1 MTVPESFIG
10 QIIFL
15 LTNFSELFIEGIKI
29 TLIIALLGTLF
40 GTIIG
45 SILAIVRGLEAS
57 SNANILVRILFKI
70 LRGFVTVYIDVVRGT
85 PMMVQAIIV
94 YYGFASKV
102 LDPVATGVLIV
113 SFNSAAYIA
122 EIIRS
127 GINSTPKGQ
136 MEAARSLGLN
146 HVQAMKKVILPQA
159 LKNSVPALMNEL
171 IVNVK
176 DSSVLSVIGVTELFY
191 MSKAAGS
198 EFYLTLPSYVIAAGI
213 YLIIT
218 MSLTK
223 LFEYILSR
231 DGNKNVKKI
240 SMPTAQTVPEE
251 MR

>member
-15 LTNFSELFIEGIKI
+15 LTNFSDLFIEGIKI
-29 TLIIALLGTLF
+29 TLIIALLGTIF

-45 SILAIVRGLEAS
+45 SILAIVRGLEAGPN
-57 SNANILVRILFKI
+57 SNLFIRVLFKV
-70 LRGFVTVYIDVVRGT
+70 LRIFVTIYIDVIRGT

-127 GINSTPKGQ
+127 GINSTPAGQ

-223 LFEYILSR
+223 LFEYILNR
-231 DGNKNVKKI
+231 ENNKELKKI

-251 MR
+251 M

>member
-29 TLIIALLGTLF
+29 TLIIALLGTFF

-45 SILAIVRGLEAS
+45 SILAIIRGLEAGPN
-57 SNANILVRILFKI
+57 SNLLVRVLFKV
-70 LRGFVTVYIDVVRGT
+70 LRIFVTVYIDVIRGT

-102 LDPVATGVLIV
+102 LDPVATGILIV

-159 LKNSVPALMNEL
+159 IKNSVPALMNEL

-191 MSKAAGS
+191 MSKSAGS

-223 LFEYILSR
+223 LFEYILNR
-231 DGNKNVKKI
+231 DNNKNLKKI

-251 MR
+251 M